1 MKLIKHSI
9 LALALFSGIGYQQT
23 YAAPAVQYEQ
33 TLNID
38 TLTWEQIDAGARSLL
53 LQIMANT
60 VEAMANIVEN
70 RLSPEL
76 TKDDVIAILEQ
87 GIIVDTS
94 SLSGEYKS
102 YMEASM
108 PITKKM
114 IDDIKL
120 LPDGT
125 DYETAIQA
133 VRDKYQ
139 PEIEVINRTHP
150 NAAIVFDTQDPI
162 KQAKIQQIMM
172 EGSNCQAI
180 LMKALMT
187 SSSENEAMRKAADEL
202 RKEAAKQK

>member
-9 LALALFSGIGYQQT
+9 LALALFSGISYQAT

-38 TLTWEQIDAGARSLL
+38 TLTWEQIDAGARALM

-60 VEAMANIVEN
+60 VEAMANVTEN
-70 RLSPEL
+70 SISMEP
-76 TKDDVIAILEQ
+76 TKDDIVAILETAAD
-87 GIIVDTS
+87 VDTS

-102 YMEASM
+102 YMDATM

-114 IDDIKL
+114 IADIKL
-120 LPDGT
+120 LPDGV
-125 DYETAIQA
+125 DYETEILAI
-133 VRDKYQ
+133 RNKYQ
-139 PEIEVINRTHP
+139 PELEVINRTHP

-180 LMKALMT
+180 LMNALMS
-187 SSSENEAMRKAADEL
+187 SSSESEAMRKAAAEL